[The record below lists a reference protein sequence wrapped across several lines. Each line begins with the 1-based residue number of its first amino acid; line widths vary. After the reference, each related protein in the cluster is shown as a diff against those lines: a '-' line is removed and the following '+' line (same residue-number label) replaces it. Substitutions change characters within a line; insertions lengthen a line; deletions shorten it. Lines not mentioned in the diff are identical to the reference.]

1 MEILLGIAHMIF
13 PVYMHLNCMIFNK
26 ISAGSQETY
35 CIRDRVDVRIP
46 GGVFVGVSIW
56 KGEYNFTSL

>member
-1 MEILLGIAHMIF
+1 
-13 PVYMHLNCMIFNK
+13 MIFNK